1 MVLNFAS
8 TKELL
13 TKKYKFTIICNYVY
27 WRCFLGVTSIKDI
40 KWLGGGGVTH
50 GWVDSEKKT
59 FMGASTSKRGQKLQ
73 SRKHWKPSKEAR
85 NYKNFL
91 VFHKWYWQFVW
102 WIKVTQIFMINFRF
116 EVTAYPF

>member
-27 WRCFLGVTSIKDI
+27 SRCFLGVTSIKDI
-40 KWLGGGGVTH
+40 KRLGGGGVIH

-73 SRKHWKPSKEAR
+73 SRKH
-85 NYKNFL
+85 
-91 VFHKWYWQFVW
+91 
-102 WIKVTQIFMINFRF
+102 
-116 EVTAYPF
+116 